1 MNNSG
6 KIKEASWWILI
17 GDEAAGKLLAL
28 KKIMLKK
35 TLRKDL
41 QIQLPQSFEKS
52 KTLTVYLISDS
63 YLGLDQVFTLNLR
76 SKEAANDEKFH
87 ANSDED
93 NTDKPI
99 RQRLSDDESTKKP
112 KKTHGNVK

>member
-35 TLRKDL
+35 KLRKDL
-41 QIQLPQSFEKS
+41 QIQLPESFLKS

-63 YLGLDQVFTLNLR
+63 YLGLD
-76 SKEAANDEKFH
+76 
-87 ANSDED
+87 
-93 NTDKPI
+93 
-99 RQRLSDDESTKKP
+99 
-112 KKTHGNVK
+112 